1 MNYDK
6 SASLFAILAL
16 SLCAACGGND
26 DNSSTDPT
34 PPAPSQCTQSV
45 CDPNGFVL
53 KRCNTETG
61 QFTYEP
67 CPYGCEN
74 AACNPNPDADF
85 KCTQGV
91 CDLDDKTLKKCD
103 RDSGQYTDETCPYG
117 CKDGACVADPT
128 HDFKC
133 TQDVCDLDDKTLKK
147 CDRDSGQYTDE
158 TCPNG
163 CQDGA
168 CRPMPPCQNDKCDKD
183 GFTLKRC
190 NPETRDYVDETCP
203 YGCRNDACF
212 EPNIAPCNGDICTS
226 DDELAQCDTTTGKYT
241 TQKCP
246 NGCQNAACIETI
258 QPPSIKIGAPCN
270 PEAFSEFCDGDK
282 AIFCDT
288 DGIVAETTCDQAA
301 GLKCATLPNFYA
313 KSINRAACY
322 RDKDKC
328 NTGERQ
334 MICID
339 YNNSSISGYQKCYKS
354 INGELYFDWDL
365 NAATLCRNADKLPTS
380 CANATQCGDAII
392 VETCQSVGDK
402 CTADLGY
409 SGCAHFADLGA
420 TCYTQTCTPK
430 TSTPFVCDAYTSNDS
445 SFNASQQCLAASD
458 GKYYR
463 IDIALCDDACDDA
476 TGACL

>member
-1 MNYDK
+1 MIYDK
-6 SASLFAILAL
+6 SAPLFAILAL
-16 SLCAACGGND
+16 SLCAACGGDD

-74 AACNPNPDADF
+74 AACNPNPDSDF
-85 KCTQGV
+85 KCTQNVCAEDGIALNECDTATGKYHVETCPYGCKDGACLADSDFKCTQDV
-91 CDLDDKTLKKCD
+91 CDSDDKTLKKCD
-103 RDSGQYTDETCPYG
+103 RDSGQYTDE
-117 CKDGACVADPT
+117 
-128 HDFKC
+128 
-133 TQDVCDLDDKTLKK
+133 L
-147 CDRDSGQYTDE
+147 
-158 TCPNG
+158 CPNG
-163 CQDGA
+163 CQNGA
-168 CRPMPPCQNDKCDKD
+168 CRPAPPCQNDKCDKD

-212 EPNIAPCNGDICTS
+212 EPNIAPCNGDICSS

-258 QPPSIKIGAPCN
+258 QLPTIKIGAPCN

-354 INGELYFDWDL
+354 TNGELYFDWDL
-365 NAATLCRNADKLPTS
+365 NAATICRNDNKLPTS
-380 CANATQCGDAII
+380 CANANQCGSDLI
-392 VETCQSVGDK
+392 VETCQSFGDK

-420 TCYTQTCTPK
+420 ACYTQTCTPE
-430 TSTPFVCDAYTSNDS
+430 TSTLFVCDAYTSNDS